1 MAVFVAVADTGSFAE
16 AARRLGSSPPA
27 VTRAVIALEGH
38 LGMRLLN
45 RTTRTVRLTE
55 AGMRYLEDA
64 RRILGE
70 IDEMEEA
77 AAGINAEPRGRLSVT
92 APVLF
97 GKMFVVPII
106 VDFLQAHR
114 QVEVSGL
121 FLDRVVNLVEEGLDV
136 AVRIGHL
143 PSSTMLALKVGQV
156 NSVLCAAP
164 DYLARHGTPQ
174 APADLA
180 AHTIIA
186 STRTTP
192 TNEWRFPSEKE
203 TLAVRVQPRLTVS
216 SNDAAIEAALAGFGI
231 VRLLSYQVAPQLAT
245 GRLVRLLAGYETAPL
260 PVHVVHREDRRS
272 AGKVRAFVDFTS
284 ARLRADAFLNP
295 ASSRSPAT

>member
-1 MAVFVAVADTGSFAE
+1 MDRLHFMNVFVAVADTGSL
-16 AARRLGSSPPA
+16 AAASRRLHLSPPA
-27 VTRAVIALEGH
+27 VTRAVTALETH
-38 LGMRLLN
+38 LGTRLLN
-45 RTTRTVRLTE
+45 RTTRVVRLTE

-77 AAGINAEPRGRLSVT
+77 AAGLNAAPRGKLSVT

-106 VDFLQAHR
+106 VDFLRAHAR
-114 QVEVSGL
+114 VEVSGL

-143 PSSTMLALKVGQV
+143 PSSNLLALKVGQV

-164 DYLARHGTPQ
+164 DYLAQYGMPAAPQ
-174 APADLA
+174 ELA
-180 AHTIIA
+180 AHTII
-186 STRTTP
+186 SSSRTTP
-192 TNEWRFPSEKE
+192 TSEWRFPAGKD

-216 SNDAAIEAALAGFGI
+216 SNDAAIEAALCGFGI
-231 VRLLSYQVAPQLAT
+231 ARLLSYQVAPYLAS
-245 GRLVRLLAGYETAPL
+245 GQLVRVLGDYETAPV
-260 PVHVVHREDRRS
+260 PIHVVHREGRGG
-272 AGKVRAFVDFTS
+272 AGKVRSFVDFAA
-284 ARLRADAFLNP
+284 ARLRAEP
-295 ASSRSPAT
+295 ALA